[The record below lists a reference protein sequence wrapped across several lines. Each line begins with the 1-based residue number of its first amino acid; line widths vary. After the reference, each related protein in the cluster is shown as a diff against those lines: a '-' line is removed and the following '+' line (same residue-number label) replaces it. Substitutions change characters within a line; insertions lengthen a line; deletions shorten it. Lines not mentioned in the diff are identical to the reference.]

1 MCILDLSKL
10 LMYEFPYNYI
20 KNKYG
25 NDLRLLLNNIYS
37 LMYEIKTEDLKEDFS
52 KDKEI
57 IDFMNNNQR
66 QNIMMI
72 QTS

>member
-25 NDLRLLLNNIYS
+25 NDLRLLLNNIDS

>member
-25 NDLRLLLNNIYS
+25 NDLRLLLNNIDS
-37 LMYEIKTEDLKEDFS
+37 LIYEIKTEDLKEDFS